1 MKGGH
6 CSPPSFILS
15 LVLLTPPICVAEWRL
30 GRRIMPRIV
39 SYTKHRL
46 CSLHSTCIDRL
57 FSWST
62 DSLDRLSIWHTRVR
76 ILGVR
81 KIVKGQY
88 ILKEGFQIDGTGTRP
103 PNVGVE
109 SENKTAGNLNNI
121 LTETAII
128 RPMSYCDS
136 FDKIMRRGL

>member
-1 MKGGH
+1 M
-6 CSPPSFILS
+6 
-15 LVLLTPPICVAEWRL
+15 
-30 GRRIMPRIV
+30 
-39 SYTKHRL
+39 
-46 CSLHSTCIDRL
+46 
-57 FSWST
+57 
-62 DSLDRLSIWHTRVR
+62 
-76 ILGVR
+76 GVR

-128 RPMSYCDS
+128 MSYCDS

>member
-1 MKGGH
+1 M
-6 CSPPSFILS
+6 
-15 LVLLTPPICVAEWRL
+15 
-30 GRRIMPRIV
+30 
-39 SYTKHRL
+39 
-46 CSLHSTCIDRL
+46 
-57 FSWST
+57 
-62 DSLDRLSIWHTRVR
+62 
-76 ILGVR
+76 GVR

-88 ILKEGFQIDGTGTRP
+88 ILKEGFQIDGTGT
-103 PNVGVE
+103 NVGVE